1 VNVEPWK
8 HRMNTSRIA
17 LVTGAAN
24 GIGPAGSQALLRA
37 GHRVVMVDEVA
48 FDPRTLVAPERLAQ
62 VQAASFDVTDT
73 AAARELDE
81 RLMQTWG
88 PVSILVNN
96 AGISPKLPS
105 GLSAGLLEITCAEW
119 NRVLDVNLSAAMR
132 LCQVFVRRMKAS
144 SWGRIVNVSS
154 LAGRA
159 RPAFAGASYSASKA
173 ALIGLTCA
181 IASEFGAAGITAN
194 RVAPGRIQT
203 RMAAQAAKSRTG
215 ATPSRY
221 PCAVRAPQPK
231 WPRPSLI
238 GLLKMSLLSTAHC
251 WI

>member
-1 VNVEPWK
+1 
-8 HRMNTSRIA
+8 
-17 LVTGAAN
+17 
-24 GIGPAGSQALLRA
+24 
-37 GHRVVMVDEVA
+37 
-48 FDPRTLVAPERLAQ
+48 

-96 AGISPKLPS
+96 AGISPKPPS

-132 LCQVFVRRMKAS
+132 LCQVFVPRMKAS

-159 RPAFAGASYSASKA
+159 RSAFAGASYSASKA
-173 ALIGLTCA
+173 GLIGLTCA

-194 RVAPGRIQT
+194 CVAPGRIQT
-203 RMAAQAAKSRTG
+203 RMAAQAGEESNRRYAEQIPVRRPGTPAEVASAIAYRASEDVAFING
-215 ATPSRY
+215 A
-221 PCAVRAPQPK
+221 
-231 WPRPSLI
+231 
-238 GLLKMSLLSTAHC
+238 LLDLNGGVYMT
-251 WI
+251 

>member
-1 VNVEPWK
+1 
-8 HRMNTSRIA
+8 MNPSRIA

-24 GIGPAGSQALLRA
+24 GIGLAGSQALLRA
-37 GHRVVMVDEVA
+37 GHRVVMVDKA
-48 FDPRTLVAPERLAQ
+48 PFDPRTLVAPEWLAQ
-62 VQAASFDVTDT
+62 VQAASFDVTET

-105 GLSAGLLEITCAEW
+105 GLSAGLLEITSAEW
-119 NRVLDVNLSAAMR
+119 DRVLDVNLSAAMR
-132 LCQVFVRRMKAS
+132 LCQVFVPRMKAS

-159 RPAFAGASYSASKA
+159 RSAFAGASYSASKA
-173 ALIGLTCA
+173 GLIGLTRA

-194 RVAPGRIQT
+194 CVAPGRIQT
-203 RMAAQAAKSRTG
+203 RMAAQAGEESNRRYAEQIPVRRLGTPAEVASAIAYLASEDAAFING
-215 ATPSRY
+215 A
-221 PCAVRAPQPK
+221 
-231 WPRPSLI
+231 
-238 GLLKMSLLSTAHC
+238 LLDLNGGVYMT
-251 WI
+251 

>member
-1 VNVEPWK
+1 
-8 HRMNTSRIA
+8 MNPSRIA

-132 LCQVFVRRMKAS
+132 LCQVFVPRMKAS
-144 SWGRIVNVSS
+144 NWGRIVNVSS
-154 LAGRA
+154 LAGARGRPLRA
-159 RPAFAGASYSASKA
+159 PAIRAALAIRLSGSCRRLRDGASKRSSR
-173 ALIGLTCA
+173 LCGCRPEGQIG
-181 IASEFGAAGITAN
+181 
-194 RVAPGRIQT
+194 
-203 RMAAQAAKSRTG
+203 
-215 ATPSRY
+215 
-221 PCAVRAPQPK
+221 
-231 WPRPSLI
+231 
-238 GLLKMSLLSTAHC
+238 
-251 WI
+251 